1 MAKSYRGRRWKG
13 ANDISRLSGS
23 RNHFRRRM
31 GIQGGVHSSVARF
44 RVFYKT
50 ASGVAI
56 VESRFESP
64 LLREARLEPEATI
77 VPSFTPISE
86 RENCP
91 FICSLSREGKGKG
104 KGGLIGS
111 GCRRYSS
118 LSLWNGMDTV
128 LEIFADLSLSR
139 ETDSTPRL
147 NDRFNV
153 LL

>member
-1 MAKSYRGRRWKG
+1 MAKSYRGKRWKG

-64 LLREARLEPEATI
+64 LLREARLELEATI

-91 FICSLSREGKGKG
+91 FICSLSREEGERE
-104 KGGLIGS
+104 GGLIGS

-128 LEIFADLSLSR
+128 LEISADLSR

>member
-31 GIQGGVHSSVARF
+31 GIQDGVHSSVARF

-64 LLREARLEPEATI
+64 LLREARLELEATI

-91 FICSLSREGKGKG
+91 FICSLSREEGERE
-104 KGGLIGS
+104 GGLIGS

-128 LEIFADLSLSR
+128 LEISADLSR

>member
-64 LLREARLEPEATI
+64 LLREARLELEATI

-91 FICSLSREGKGKG
+91 FICSLSREEGERE
-104 KGGLIGS
+104 GGLIGS

-128 LEIFADLSLSR
+128 LEISADLSR

>member
-1 MAKSYRGRRWKG
+1 MAKSYRGKRWKG

-56 VESRFESP
+56 VESRFESS

-91 FICSLSREGKGKG
+91 FICSLSREEGERE
-104 KGGLIGS
+104 GGLIGS

-128 LEIFADLSLSR
+128 LEISADLSR

>member
-64 LLREARLEPEATI
+64 LLREARLELEATI

-91 FICSLSREGKGKG
+91 FICSLSREEGERE
-104 KGGLIGS
+104 GGLIGS

-128 LEIFADLSLSR
+128 LEIFADLSLSC

>member
-64 LLREARLEPEATI
+64 LLREARLELEATI

-91 FICSLSREGKGKG
+91 FICSLSSEEGERE
-104 KGGLIGS
+104 GGLIGS

-128 LEIFADLSLSR
+128 LEISADLSR